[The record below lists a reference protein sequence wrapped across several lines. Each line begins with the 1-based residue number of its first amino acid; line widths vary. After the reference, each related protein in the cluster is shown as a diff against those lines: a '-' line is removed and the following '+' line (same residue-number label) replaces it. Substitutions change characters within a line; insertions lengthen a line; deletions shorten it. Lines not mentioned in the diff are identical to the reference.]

1 MSVIVVSRRGLRH
14 AAAAQPGSD
23 RDFDGK
29 LVGRL
34 RHACP
39 DGAFRMGNSSALR
52 HSVVEIVWLVGRDR
66 CPNWLELRPV
76 VTLLESVLAAAEAS
90 DRQKH
95 NLDIKP

>member
-1 MSVIVVSRRGLRH
+1 
-14 AAAAQPGSD
+14 
-23 RDFDGK
+23 
-29 LVGRL
+29 
-34 RHACP
+34 
-39 DGAFRMGNSSALR
+39 MGNSSALR